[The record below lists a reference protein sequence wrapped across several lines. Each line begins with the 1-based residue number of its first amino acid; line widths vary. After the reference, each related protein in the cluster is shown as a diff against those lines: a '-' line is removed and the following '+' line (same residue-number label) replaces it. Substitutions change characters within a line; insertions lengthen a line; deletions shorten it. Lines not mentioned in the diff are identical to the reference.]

1 MIRLRAV
8 VVTAVLTLGA
18 VAASSGEQPVGGAG
32 RMAPVVEQAGRP
44 TSVVEE
50 AGHGRL
56 ETSAAHRAGSRGAVA
71 TVVLDP
77 GHQLGNRHHL
87 AQIRRPVDAGGFTKP
102 CNTTGT
108 ATNAGVPE
116 ATIVWAITQRVARVL
131 RARGVRVVLTRSAN
145 SDRLWGPCVDARG
158 RLANP
163 GTSSVA
169 ADLRVSIHADG
180 SLRRGARGFHV
191 IAPAPGS
198 GRGVV
203 PVAGSARLARSLRD
217 ALVARGLAT
226 STYTGRAGLVQRSDI
241 ATLNLSAVP
250 AAMIETGNLR
260 DAVDARRL
268 TSSAGQQRVADA
280 VARGILAALVDR
292 RRG

>member
-1 MIRLRAV
+1 MRLRLLVCA
-8 VVTAVLTLGA
+8 AALLA
-18 VAASSGEQPVGGAG
+18 AASASVPTGGAAPVREGAG
-32 RMAPVVEQAGRP
+32 RATPVVERAGAP
-44 TSVVEE
+44 TPVVEA
-50 AGHGRL
+50 AGHGRAD
-56 ETSAAHRAGSRGAVA
+56 TSVRGAVP

-77 GHQLGNRHHL
+77 GHQLGNRRHG

-116 ATIVWAITQRVARVL
+116 STIVWGITQRVARVL
-131 RARGVRVVLTRSAN
+131 RARGVRVVLTRSAD
-145 SDRLWGPCVDARG
+145 SDRLWGPCVDVRG

-163 GTSSVA
+163 GTSASP

-191 IAPAPGS
+191 IAPSTGA

-203 PVAGSARLARSLRD
+203 PVQGSVRLARSLRD
-217 ALVARGLAT
+217 ALVQRGLVT

-260 DAVDARRL
+260 DPSDARRL
-268 TSSAGQQRVADA
+268 TSASGQQRVADA
-280 VARGILAALVDR
+280 VARGILAVLADR
-292 RRG
+292 SRP